1 MDNSKRIAGLLN
13 ALGSLAEMAGFLRD
27 NLMQHGFTRGEAVM
41 LSGQFLCAMIPKP
54 GQKEEQNGQ
63 SL

>member
-1 MDNSKRIAGLLN
+1 MNNYKQIADLLK

-27 NLMQHGFTRGEAVM
+27 NLMQHGFTREEAVM

-54 GQKEEQNGQ
+54 GQKEE
-63 SL
+63 

>member
-1 MDNSKRIAGLLN
+1 MDNSKQIAELLN
-13 ALGSLAEMAGFLRD
+13 ALGSLTEMAGFLRD

-54 GQKEEQNGQ
+54 GQEE
-63 SL
+63 

>member
-1 MDNSKRIAGLLN
+1 MNNSKQIADLLN

-27 NLMQHGFTRGEAVM
+27 NLIQHGFTREEAVM

-54 GQKEEQNGQ
+54 GQKEE
-63 SL
+63 

>member
-13 ALGSLAEMAGFLRD
+13 ALGSLAEMTSFLRD

>member
-1 MDNSKRIAGLLN
+1 MNNYKQIADLLN

-27 NLMQHGFTRGEAVM
+27 NLMQHGFTREEAVM

-54 GQKEEQNGQ
+54 GQKEE
-63 SL
+63 